1 MKALAALTLNGFREA
16 RRNRVTTIVLVFALV
31 MILFTTVSMSLT
43 VATFERVM
51 TDFGLGVMGLISVF
65 LTIFLASGLVPKEI
79 ERRTIFMVLA
89 KPLSR
94 TSFIIGR
101 YLGNLLT
108 VSVVTVSMA
117 VLFVVQMLAQHY
129 AQLHPTHFAAIFGL
143 LLQVTLLSAVAFVF
157 AAFSSQFVTTIA
169 SVSVYFLGHLAPD
182 LYTMA
187 SRAESE
193 ALKAIGTGLY
203 YVIPNLDRLSFTARA
218 TYNDPVTWAEL
229 GGSTVYALAYSAVML
244 AIACALFERRDFK

>member
-1 MKALAALTLNGFREA
+1 MNALAALTLNGFREA

-31 MILFTTVSMSLT
+31 MILFSTVSMSLT
-43 VATFERVM
+43 VHTFDRVM
-51 TDFGLGVMGLISVF
+51 TDFGLGVMSLISAF

-101 YLGNLLT
+101 YLGNVLT
-108 VSVVTVSMA
+108 VSVVTTGMGILLVI
-117 VLFVVQMLAQHY
+117 QMLGQHVEPHY
-129 AQLHPTHFAAIFGL
+129 THGAAIVGL
-143 LLQVTLLSAVAFVF
+143 LLQVMLLSAVAFVF
-157 AAFSSQFVTTIA
+157 AAFSSQFVTAI
-169 SVSVYFLGHLAPD
+169 VSVCIYSIGHLAPD

-187 SRAESE
+187 SRSESA
-193 ALKAIGTGLY
+193 ALKWIGLSLY

-218 TYNDPVTWAEL
+218 TYNDPVSLGEL
-229 GGSTVYALAYSAVML
+229 GGAAVYALAYSAVML
-244 AIACALFERRDFK
+244 VLASAIFERRDFK